1 MDFPAAQDTRKTKE
15 RQRTMK
21 TERSGTGNLTKNQGA
36 SPLGRAK
43 IARRVAMCLLAW
55 LGFTGAGFGETIIW
69 QEQFDDGNA
78 DSRWMSDTG
87 QLWQMGSPTVGPAT
101 NSLGYRAHS
110 GCCCATTGLNGNYLP
125 KQNARLYSL
134 PINNIVVPAANQNP
148 RLRFWHWY
156 SIQTGDSAIVEIKPV
171 GSNTWTAIS
180 TNYNGTG
187 KWKGG
192 GGVWTRPSLDLS
204 AYAGQTVQIAFHFT
218 SDNVNDDVGWFVDD
232 VALVTGTPVFNN
244 PETFE
249 EGLGDWAVD
258 GGTWQVGSPTVGP
271 PTNAVGG
278 HAYSGTNCAATCL
291 TGQYQIDV
299 DSRLINLAAFVV
311 PAASQSPR
319 LRFWHWYSIQ
329 TGDSAIVEIKPVGSN
344 TWTAISPNYN
354 GTNVL
359 KGGGGAW
366 TRPSLDLSAYA
377 GQTVQITFH
386 FISNGDVNVD
396 VGWFVD
402 DVALVTGTPVFNN
415 PETFEEGLGDWAV
428 DGGTWQV
435 GSPTVGPPT
444 NAVGGHAYSGT
455 NCAATCLTGHYQQNV
470 DSRLI
475 SAPFTVPPSGA
486 SPALRFRN
494 WYSFQSGD
502 SGTVEIKPVGS
513 SAWTGLTT
521 NSGANDLW
529 AYPSIPLTAYANQ
542 EVQIAFHFISN
553 GDVNVDLGWFV
564 DDVFIQSVHEPV
576 IVTAPASQTNAVGT
590 AATFNVSASGD
601 LPLSYQWQFNSNSIA
616 GATNTTLTLTNV
628 QLWQSGYYD
637 VVVTNAFGA
646 VSTQA
651 LLQVVIAFTNIDI
664 GDPGAPGG
672 FTNSNGTYT
681 VRGSGEGTDLSA
693 DVFNFTYQALAGDA
707 QIVARLLSLQGGD
720 PQLAEA
726 GVMIRESLD
735 PSSEQVSLW
744 VNASTNVIF
753 NRRLATPGKSIPNS
767 FQGGNYLQGTNY
779 IWLRLMRMGNTFIA
793 HYSTNGLNWQYMW
806 FTTVDMSNQVQ
817 VGLAV
822 TAHFNGELATAVFDN
837 VSIGSLTNLGTWPLP
852 GPVSL
857 LGGQNWSPAEFQRVG
872 GFEFLLGGAVGDYFT
887 IKGSTNVT
895 TPVASWSQL
904 ATVTNIY
911 GVVPFIDSQA
921 LTNPVRFYRAQRI
934 GP

>member
-218 SDNVNDDVGWFVDD
+218 SDNVND
-232 VALVTGTPVFNN
+232 
-244 PETFE
+244 
-249 EGLGDWAVD
+249 
-258 GGTWQVGSPTVGP
+258 
-271 PTNAVGG
+271 
-278 HAYSGTNCAATCL
+278 
-291 TGQYQIDV
+291 
-299 DSRLINLAAFVV
+299 
-311 PAASQSPR
+311 
-319 LRFWHWYSIQ
+319 
-329 TGDSAIVEIKPVGSN
+329 
-344 TWTAISPNYN
+344 
-354 GTNVL
+354 
-359 KGGGGAW
+359 
-366 TRPSLDLSAYA
+366 
-377 GQTVQITFH
+377 
-386 FISNGDVNVD
+386 D

-779 IWLRLMRMGNTFIA
+779 IWLRLMRMGNTFVA